1 TIRKIL
7 GDTTAPDFSTTLSA
21 EYSYQLTNMIDF
33 IAAYTLTGEKSEDL
47 NLTHSLSIL
56 FVYYIVNKLNFTN
69 TISLTKT
76 PEGKKPALTF
86 QTGLTYRI
94 R

>member
-1 TIRKIL
+1 
-7 GDTTAPDFSTTLSA
+7 
-21 EYSYQLTNMIDF
+21 MVDF
-33 IAAYTLTGEKSEDL
+33 IAGHTLTGEKSEDL
-47 NLTHSLSIL
+47 NLTHSLNIL
-56 FVYYIVNKLNFTN
+56 FICYIVNNLNFTN

-76 PEGKKPALTF
+76 PEGEKPALTF